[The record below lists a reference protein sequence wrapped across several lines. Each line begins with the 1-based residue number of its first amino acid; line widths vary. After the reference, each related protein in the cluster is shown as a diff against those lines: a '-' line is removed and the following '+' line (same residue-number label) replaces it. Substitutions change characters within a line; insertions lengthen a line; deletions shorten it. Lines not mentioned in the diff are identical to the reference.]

1 MTRMLERSDRS
12 GQTHGNTAATAVEFS
27 HPEAHSPTAMD
38 NDRVVPSTTPF
49 LV

>member
-1 MTRMLERSDRS
+1 MTRMLERSAKTGHTPS
-12 GQTHGNTAATAVEFS
+12 NSPATAVEFS
-27 HPEAHSPTAMD
+27 HPETQAPTVTD